1 MPKPPATA
9 RLAESYAALV
19 AEGSDVTVRA
29 LRERARCT
37 TEAARQWLQDNR
49 PDPTAGEAP
58 LDVLAAAFAPVWS
71 AAVTAARADVADTHD
86 RQLQAAATS
95 EADALGQVE
104 KLTDELA
111 AVSAEAEAAT
121 AQVQR
126 LVDEGEH
133 RRIEMDRL
141 AGQLAELQARADASA
156 ADAER
161 RLDSAEARADA
172 ADARART
179 AEERAHAAQ
188 LKAQDAEATART
200 LRTVLETLGHRREGQ

>member
-19 AEGSDVTVRA
+19 TEGADVTVRA
-29 LRERARCT
+29 LRDRARCT
-37 TEAARQWLQDNR
+37 TETARKWLESNR
-49 PDPTAGEAP
+49 PDPEISEAP
-58 LDVLAAAFAPVWS
+58 LELIAAAFAPVWS
-71 AAVTAARADVADTHD
+71 AAVTAARADVADTHN

-95 EADALGQVE
+95 ESEALTQIE
-104 KLTDELA
+104 QLTDELA

-179 AEERAHAAQ
+179 AEEQAHAAQ

-200 LRTVLETLGHRREGQ
+200 LRTVLETLGHQREGR